1 MANRTRYTNRV
12 SPGSVRAPGTAAA
25 WWPEGEGTISELIE
39 FGDVSALTG
48 TVTIGTV
55 PAGARYLWS
64 NVQVITAFNA
74 GANDALVVGLS
85 SDTNFLVTDGHP
97 TTADSE
103 TEGEIM
109 DWLPTTDQ
117 TIIATYTHT
126 STAPTTGKAVVTVRF
141 KLPL

>member
-1 MANRTRYTNRV
+1 MANRTRYTNRL
-12 SPGSVRAPGTAAA
+12 SPGSVRSPGLSAA
-25 WWPEGEGTISELIE
+25 WWPDGEGSISELIE
-39 FGDVSALTG
+39 YTDVAALTG
-48 TVTIGTV
+48 TVLIGTL

-74 GANDALVVGLS
+74 GANDALTVGIATDYNL
-85 SDTNFLVTDGHP
+85 LVTDGHP
-97 TTADSE
+97 TIADSE

-117 TIIATYTHT
+117 LIYAQYTHT

-141 KLPL
+141 KKPL